1 MTRRQTLY
9 VTGFSSDIRAKDL
22 AYKFEKFGRLVRCD
36 IPVPR
41 KVGARP
47 FAFVEYED
55 SRDADEAYHDLH
67 GLRMGRDT
75 LSIEW
80 AKKSPSAS
88 WRFDERTYT
97 SHRRGRSSSRR
108 RHRSYSRSYS
118 DSRSRSRSRS
128 RYNHHRRHRCSHYSR
143 SRSRARGRRHT
154 RSRTRSR
161 TRSHTRSHSRT
172 RSRTRTRSRCRS
184 RSYSRTRSCSRPS
197 PQCPFEAVKQD
208 NKAELPIQNVPSPV
222 DNTVELSASTLKND
236 DSQQTTNGMSIQTNN
251 ISETVTA
258 L

>member
-55 SRDADEAYHDLH
+55 PRDADEAYHDLH
-67 GLRMGRDT
+67 GHRMGRDT
-75 LSIEW
+75 LNIEW

-88 WRFDERTYT
+88 WRFDDRSYA

-128 RYNHHRRHRCSHYSR
+128 RYNYHRRHRCSHYSR
-143 SRSRARGRRHT
+143 SRSRSRGRGRRHT

-161 TRSHTRSHSRT
+161 TRSHTRSRT
-172 RSRTRTRSRCRS
+172 RSHTRTRSRCRS
-184 RSYSRTRSCSRPS
+184 RSYSHARSCSRPS
-197 PQCPFEAVKQD
+197 PQRSFEAIKQD
-208 NKAELPIQNVPSPV
+208 NTADLSVQNAPSPV
-222 DNTVELSASTLKND
+222 DNTAELSASALKND
-236 DSQQTTNGMSIQTNN
+236 GEFFFFYIEIIFRFTTDD
-251 ISETVTA
+251 
-258 L
+258 